1 MSKPASEKK
10 RNRRSKVQMLPE
22 QLKAELD
29 QMLRDG
35 RLSQQEVLDVINQ
48 QIESNGLPEDA
59 KISQSGL
66 SRYATRME
74 KIGAKIRQSR
84 EVAEVWT
91 AKLGNQPTS
100 EVGKLLQEVV
110 RTMAFDTSM
119 HMSESEEPIEPKAL
133 SQMAL
138 AIQRVEQAAMTSHK
152 REKEIRKA
160 FAEEAANAVSEEL
173 RGQDGMSEQLE
184 DRIRQV
190 LLGKA

>member
-1 MSKPASEKK
+1 MSKPANEKK

-160 FAEEAANAVSEEL
+160 FAEEAAAAAEEVAHAQGL
-173 RGQDGMSEQLE
+173 TREGITAIKAQ
-184 DRIRQV
+184 I
-190 LLGKA
+190 LGIA